1 MNLGEFSKRER
12 EEVFE
17 ILKSRETGLTEKE
30 AEDRQRVYG
39 LNEVK
44 TREIGTFDILVR
56 QFKSAFFYLLFI
68 AGILALLLGEKI
80 EAILI
85 FIFAFI
91 NVFLGF
97 FQEYRAQKAISF
109 LKKYLPKEVKVLR
122 EGKEKFIEKKFLVPG
137 DIVLLDFGDIVPAD
151 LRIFETRNFLVDESI
166 LTGESQPI
174 AKISEPL
181 EAREIFEAK
190 NSAFSGTSVISGKA
204 RGIVISTG
212 KNTEF
217 GKIAKLTAETTK
229 PSIYE
234 KELADFSKVILKT
247 VLITI
252 LLVFLAKILIKKRVD
267 IGDFAI
273 FCLALIVGIIP
284 EALPVVVGSALS
296 RGALRLAKRKVV
308 VKRLSS
314 MEDLGNMEIL
324 CTDKTGTLTENKLKV
339 DKIYSGDTKKCLL
352 FSLLASSYLE
362 KSVVRNP
369 FDLAIFEKAKI
380 EEKNILKKFKI
391 LFEIPFDPIRRRN
404 SVLVNLVRKG
414 GALTQTL
421 KEAELSNGVKNENK
435 ILILRGAPEVILE
448 KSSEIEGGLIREE
461 IEKEIKEEGEEG
473 KRILAIAYKF
483 FDPERNKISNGVN
496 KDEFTENDE
505 KNLKFLGFIT
515 FIDPLRKAVKSTIDL
530 AKKLGV
536 QIKILT
542 GDAPEVAG
550 KLAMD
555 VGLIDDPKKVILGK
569 NLDSLSENEFE
580 KKSEEYQVFARIAPE
595 TKLKII
601 KSLQKKYEVGFMGEG
616 INDAPALKIAH
627 VAIAVKGAADVS
639 KEASDILLLEND
651 LRTVIE
657 GIREGRNIFAN
668 INKYIKCT
676 LSSNF
681 GNFYSVA
688 TMSLILPFLP
698 ILPAQILLV
707 NLLSDFPLISLA
719 GDSVDVEELRKPK
732 MYRLNQIF
740 PLIIFLALISSIF
753 DFIFLGIFYQKNEG
767 LIQTLW
773 FLMSIFTEISLIFS
787 IRTRRFFLRAK
798 KPAGFLIFLS
808 ILTSTLTLILPFTN
822 FGKNFFQFVSP
833 SLPFL
838 LTIFSLILAYL
849 FANEI
854 VKQIYYS
861 HLRKRPGY

>member
-339 DKIYSGDTKKCLL
+339 DKIYSGDIKKCLL

-483 FDPERNKISNGVN
+483 FDKEEYSEEDER
-496 KDEFTENDE
+496 
-505 KNLKFLGFIT
+505 NLKFLGFIT
-515 FIDPLRKAVKSTIDL
+515 FIDPLRKTAKSTIDL

-569 NLDSLSENEFE
+569 DLDSLSENEFE
-580 KKSEEYQVFARIAPE
+580 KKCEEFRVFARIAPE

-787 IRTRRFFLRAK
+787 IRTQKFFLRAK
-798 KPAGFLIFLS
+798 IPSSLLISLS
-808 ILTSTLTLILPFTN
+808 IFATILTLILPFTN

>member
-1 MNLGEFSKRER
+1 VDSNIKIMNFPEFTQK
-12 EEVFE
+12 EEEEIFE
-17 ILKSRETGLTEKE
+17 IFKSRETGLTDKE
-30 AEDRQRVYG
+30 AENLQKVYG
-39 LNEVK
+39 LNEIKVK
-44 TREIGTFDILVR
+44 EVGAWDILIR

-68 AGILALLLGEKI
+68 AGILALIFGEKI
-80 EAILI
+80 NGILI
-85 FIFAFI
+85 FVFAFI

-97 FQEYRAQKAISF
+97 FQEFRAQRAISI
-109 LKKYLPKEVKVLR
+109 LKEYLPKEVEVLR
-122 EGKEKFIEKKFLVPG
+122 EGKEKFIDKKFLVPG
-137 DIVLLDFGDIVPAD
+137 DIVVLDSGDIVLAD
-151 LRIFETRNFLVDESI
+151 LRIFESKNFLVGEST

-181 EAREIFEAK
+181 EKESKEIFEAK
-190 NSAFSGTSVISGKA
+190 NIAFSGTSVISGKA
-204 RGIVISTG
+204 KGIVIGTG

-217 GKIAKLTAETTK
+217 GKIAKLTAETAK

-247 VLITI
+247 VLFTI
-252 LLVFLAKILIKKRVD
+252 LAVFLASFLIKKE
-267 IGDFAI
+267 IPKSDFAI
-273 FCLALIVGIIP
+273 FCLALIVGIVP
-284 EALPVVVGSALS
+284 EALPVIVGSALS
-296 RGALRLAKRKVV
+296 RGALRLARKKVV
-308 VKRLSS
+308 LERLSAI
-314 MEDLGNMEIL
+314 EDLGNMEIL
-324 CTDKTGTLTENKLKV
+324 CTDKTGTLTENKLKIEEVISV
-339 DKIYSGDTKKCLL
+339 DKERCLN
-352 FSLLASSYLE
+352 FAFLASEFLE
-362 KSVVRNP
+362 KRKLRNP
-369 FDLAIFEKAKI
+369 FDIAIFQKI
-380 EEKNILKKFKI
+380 KDKNLFKNFKI
-391 LFEIPFDPIRRRN
+391 LSEIPFDPKRLRN
-404 SVLVNLVRKG
+404 S
-414 GALTQTL
+414 ALAMNEE
-421 KEAELSNGVKNENK
+421 KEK
-435 ILILRGAPEVILE
+435 ILILRGAPEKILE
-448 KSSEIEGGLIREE
+448 ISSEIEGNIKREE
-461 IEKEIKEEGEEG
+461 IEREIKGKGKDG
-473 KRILAIAYKF
+473 KRILAIAYKNF
-483 FDPERNKISNGVN
+483 K
-496 KDEFTENDE
+496 KDEYSEEDE
-505 KNLKFLGFIT
+505 SDLKFLGYIT
-515 FIDPLRKAVKSTIDL
+515 FLDPLKKTAKATLEL

-550 KLAMD
+550 KVAND

-569 NLDSLSENEFE
+569 DLDSLPENEFE
-580 KKSEEYQVFARIAPE
+580 KKCEEFRVFARIAPE

-639 KEASDILLLEND
+639 KEASDILLLETD
-651 LRTVIE
+651 LRIVIE

-698 ILPAQILLV
+698 MLPAQILLV

-740 PLIIFLALISSIF
+740 PLIIFLAIISSIF
-753 DFIFLGIFYQKNEG
+753 DFTFLGIFYGQKES

-773 FLMSIFTEISLIFS
+773 FTMSVLTEISLIFS
-787 IRTRRFFLRAK
+787 IRTRRFFLTAK

-822 FGKNFFQFVSP
+822 FGKNFFHFTSP
-833 SLPFL
+833 LPSSL

-849 FANEI
+849 FASEI
-854 VKQIYYS
+854 VKQIYYG
-861 HLRKRPGY
+861 HLKKRLTP

>member
-1 MNLGEFSKRER
+1 MNFPEFTQKEK
-12 EEVFE
+12 EEIFE
-17 ILKSRETGLTEKE
+17 IFKSRETGLTDKE
-30 AEDRQRVYG
+30 AENLQKVYG
-39 LNEVK
+39 LNEIKVK
-44 TREIGTFDILVR
+44 EVGAWDILIR

-68 AGILALLLGEKI
+68 AGIIALFFGEKI
-80 EAILI
+80 NGILI

-91 NVFLGF
+91 NAFLGF
-97 FQEYRAQKAISF
+97 FQEFRAQRAISI
-109 LKKYLPKEVKVLR
+109 LKEYLSNEVEVLR
-122 EGKEKFIEKKFLVPG
+122 EGKENFIDKKFLVPG
-137 DIVLLDFGDIVPAD
+137 DIVLLDSGDIVLAD
-151 LRIFETRNFLVDESI
+151 LRIFESKNFLVDEST

-181 EAREIFEAK
+181 EKESKEIFGAK
-190 NSAFSGTSVISGKA
+190 NIAFSGTSVISGKA
-204 RGIVISTG
+204 KGIVIGTG

-217 GKIAKLTAETTK
+217 GKIAKLTAETAK

-247 VLITI
+247 VLFTI
-252 LLVFLAKILIKKRVD
+252 LAVFLASFLIKKE
-267 IGDFAI
+267 IPKSDFAI
-273 FCLALIVGIIP
+273 FCLALIVGIVP
-284 EALPVVVGSALS
+284 EALPVIVGSALS
-296 RGALRLAKRKVV
+296 RGALRLARKKVV
-308 VKRLSS
+308 MERLSAI
-314 MEDLGNMEIL
+314 EDLGNMEIL
-324 CTDKTGTLTENKLKV
+324 CTDKTGTLTENKLKIEEVISV
-339 DKIYSGDTKKCLL
+339 DKERCLN
-352 FSLLASSYLE
+352 FAFLASEFLE
-362 KSVVRNP
+362 KRKLRNP
-369 FDLAIFEKAKI
+369 FDIAIFQKTKK
-380 EEKNILKKFKI
+380 EERLILKKYKL
-391 LFEIPFDPIRRRN
+391 LFEIPFDPKRKMN
-404 SVLVNLVRKG
+404 SVLIEGENK
-414 GALTQTL
+414 
-421 KEAELSNGVKNENK
+421 NK
-435 ILILRGAPEVILE
+435 ILILRGAPEEILE
-448 KSSEIEGGLIREE
+448 RCLEIEGNLNKEE
-461 IEKEIKEEGEEG
+461 IEKNLKKEGEEG

-483 FDPERNKISNGVN
+483 FDKEEYSEEDER
-496 KDEFTENDE
+496 
-505 KNLKFLGFIT
+505 NLKFLGYIT
-515 FIDPLRKAVKSTIDL
+515 FLDPLKKTAKATLEL

-550 KLAMD
+550 KVAND
-555 VGLIDDPKKVILGK
+555 VRLIDDPKKVILGK
-569 NLDSLSENEFE
+569 DLDSLSENEFE
-580 KKSEEYQVFARIAPE
+580 KKCEEFRVFARIAPE

-787 IRTRRFFLRAK
+787 IRTQKFFLRAK
-798 KPAGFLIFLS
+798 IPSSLLISLS
-808 ILTSTLTLILPFTN
+808 IFATILTLILPFTN

>member
-1 MNLGEFSKRER
+1 MDSNIKIMNFPEFTQKEK
-12 EEVFE
+12 EEIFE
-17 ILKSRETGLTEKE
+17 IFKSRETGLTDKE
-30 AEDRQRVYG
+30 AENLQKVYG
-39 LNEVK
+39 LNEIKVK
-44 TREIGTFDILVR
+44 EVGAWDILIR

-68 AGILALLLGEKI
+68 AGIIALFFGEKI
-80 EAILI
+80 NGILI

-91 NVFLGF
+91 NAFLGF
-97 FQEYRAQKAISF
+97 FQEFRAQRAISI
-109 LKKYLPKEVKVLR
+109 LKEYLSNEVEVLR
-122 EGKEKFIEKKFLVPG
+122 EGKENFIDKKFLVPG
-137 DIVLLDFGDIVPAD
+137 DIVLLDSGDIVLAD
-151 LRIFETRNFLVDESI
+151 LRIFESKNFLVDEST

-181 EAREIFEAK
+181 EKESKEIFGAK
-190 NSAFSGTSVISGKA
+190 NIAFSGTSVISGKA
-204 RGIVISTG
+204 KGIVIGTG

-217 GKIAKLTAETTK
+217 GKIAKLTAETAK

-247 VLITI
+247 VLFTI
-252 LLVFLAKILIKKRVD
+252 LAVFLASFLIKKE
-267 IGDFAI
+267 IPKSDFAI
-273 FCLALIVGIIP
+273 FCLAIIVGIVP
-284 EALPVVVGSALS
+284 EALPVIVGSALS
-296 RGALRLAKRKVV
+296 RGALRLARKKVV
-308 VKRLSS
+308 MERLSAI
-314 MEDLGNMEIL
+314 EDLGNMEIL
-324 CTDKTGTLTENKLKV
+324 CTDKTGTLTENKLKIEEVISV
-339 DKIYSGDTKKCLL
+339 DKERCLN
-352 FSLLASSYLE
+352 FAFLASEFLE
-362 KSVVRNP
+362 KRKLRNP
-369 FDLAIFEKAKI
+369 FDIAIFQKTKK
-380 EEKNILKKFKI
+380 EERLILKKYKL
-391 LFEIPFDPIRRRN
+391 LFEIPFDPKRKMN
-404 SVLVNLVRKG
+404 SVLIEGENK
-414 GALTQTL
+414 
-421 KEAELSNGVKNENK
+421 NK
-435 ILILRGAPEVILE
+435 ILILRGAPEEILE
-448 KSSEIEGGLIREE
+448 RCLEIEGNLNKEE
-461 IEKEIKEEGEEG
+461 IEKNLKKEGEEG
-473 KRILAIAYKF
+473 KRILAIAYKNF
-483 FDPERNKISNGVN
+483 K
-496 KDEFTENDE
+496 KDEYSEKDE
-505 KNLKFLGFIT
+505 SDLKFLGYIT
-515 FIDPLRKAVKSTIDL
+515 FLDPLKKTAKATLEL

-550 KLAMD
+550 KVAND
-555 VGLIDDPKKVILGK
+555 VRLIDDPKKVILGK
-569 NLDSLSENEFE
+569 DLDSLSENEFE
-580 KKSEEYQVFARIAPE
+580 KKCEEFRVFARIAPE

-787 IRTRRFFLRAK
+787 IRTQKFFLRAK
-798 KPAGFLIFLS
+798 IPSSLLISLS
-808 ILTSTLTLILPFTN
+808 IFATILTLILPFTN

>member
-44 TREIGTFDILVR
+44 AREIGAFDILVR

-483 FDPERNKISNGVN
+483 FDKEEYSEEDER
-496 KDEFTENDE
+496 
-505 KNLKFLGFIT
+505 NLKFLGFIT

-787 IRTRRFFLRAK
+787 IRTQKFFLRAK
-798 KPAGFLIFLS
+798 IPSSLLISLS
-808 ILTSTLTLILPFTN
+808 IFATILTLILPFTN

>member
-1 MNLGEFSKRER
+1 MNFPEFTQKEK
-12 EEVFE
+12 EEIFE
-17 ILKSRETGLTEKE
+17 IFKSRETGLTDKE
-30 AEDRQRVYG
+30 AENLQKVYG
-39 LNEVK
+39 LNEIKVK
-44 TREIGTFDILVR
+44 EVGAWDILIR

-68 AGILALLLGEKI
+68 AGILALIFGEKI
-80 EAILI
+80 NGILI
-85 FIFAFI
+85 FVFAFI

-97 FQEYRAQKAISF
+97 FQEFRAQRAISI
-109 LKKYLPKEVKVLR
+109 LKEYLPKEVEVLR
-122 EGKEKFIEKKFLVPG
+122 EGKEKFIDKKFLVPG
-137 DIVLLDFGDIVPAD
+137 DIVLLDSGDIVLAD
-151 LRIFETRNFLVDESI
+151 LRIFESKNFLVDEST

-181 EAREIFEAK
+181 EKESKEIFGAK
-190 NSAFSGTSVISGKA
+190 NIAFSGTSVISGKA
-204 RGIVISTG
+204 KGIVIGTG

-217 GKIAKLTAETTK
+217 GKIAKLTAETAK

-247 VLITI
+247 VLFTI
-252 LLVFLAKILIKKRVD
+252 LAVFLASFLIKKE
-267 IGDFAI
+267 IPKSDFAI
-273 FCLALIVGIIP
+273 FCLALIVGIVP
-284 EALPVVVGSALS
+284 EALPVIVGSALS
-296 RGALRLAKRKVV
+296 RGALRLARKKVV
-308 VKRLSS
+308 MERLSAI
-314 MEDLGNMEIL
+314 EDLGNMEIL
-324 CTDKTGTLTENKLKV
+324 CTDKTGTLTENKLKIEEVISV
-339 DKIYSGDTKKCLL
+339 DKERCLN
-352 FSLLASSYLE
+352 FAFLASEFLE
-362 KSVVRNP
+362 KRKLRNP
-369 FDLAIFEKAKI
+369 FDIAIFQKTKK
-380 EEKNILKKFKI
+380 EERLILKKYKL
-391 LFEIPFDPIRRRN
+391 LFEIPFDPKRKMN
-404 SVLVNLVRKG
+404 SVLIEGENK
-414 GALTQTL
+414 
-421 KEAELSNGVKNENK
+421 NK
-435 ILILRGAPEVILE
+435 ILILRGAPEEILE
-448 KSSEIEGGLIREE
+448 RCLEIEGNLNKEE
-461 IEKEIKEEGEEG
+461 IEKNLKKEGEEG

-483 FDPERNKISNGVN
+483 FDKEEYSEEDER
-496 KDEFTENDE
+496 
-505 KNLKFLGFIT
+505 NLKFLGYIT
-515 FIDPLRKAVKSTIDL
+515 FLDPLKKTAKATLEL

-550 KLAMD
+550 KVAND

-569 NLDSLSENEFE
+569 DLDSLSENEFE
-580 KKSEEYQVFARIAPE
+580 KKCEEFRVFARIAPE

-639 KEASDILLLEND
+639 KEASDILLLETD
-651 LRTVIE
+651 LRIVIE

-698 ILPAQILLV
+698 MLPAQILLV

-740 PLIIFLALISSIF
+740 PLIIFLAIISSIF
-753 DFIFLGIFYQKNEG
+753 DFTFLGIFYGQNES

-773 FLMSIFTEISLIFS
+773 FTMSVLTEISLIFS
-787 IRTRRFFLRAK
+787 IRTRRFFLMAK

-822 FGKNFFQFVSP
+822 FGKNFFHFTSP
-833 SLPFL
+833 LPSSLL
-838 LTIFSLILAYL
+838 IIFSLILAYL
-849 FANEI
+849 FASEI
-854 VKQIYYS
+854 VKQIYYG
-861 HLRKRPGY
+861 HLKKRLTP

>member
-109 LKKYLPKEVKVLR
+109 LKKYLPKEVEVLR

-339 DKIYSGDTKKCLL
+339 DKIYSGDIKKCLL

-448 KSSEIEGGLIREE
+448 RSSEIEGNFKREE
-461 IEKEIKEEGEEG
+461 MERKIKEEGEEG
-473 KRILAIAYKF
+473 KRILAIGYKF
-483 FDPERNKISNGVN
+483 FEKEKFS
-496 KDEFTENDE
+496 EEDE
-505 KNLKFLGFIT
+505 KDLRFLGFIT
-515 FIDPLRKAVKSTIDL
+515 FIDPLRKTAKSTIDL

-787 IRTRRFFLRAK
+787 IRTQKFFLRAK
-798 KPAGFLIFLS
+798 IPSSLLISLS
-808 ILTSTLTLILPFTN
+808 IFATILTLILPFTN

>member
-1 MNLGEFSKRER
+1 MNFWEYTKNEKEKIF
-12 EEVFE
+12 EELE
-17 ILKSRETGLTEKE
+17 SRETGLMEGE
-30 AEDRQRVYG
+30 AKTRQGIYG
-39 LNEVK
+39 LNEIKVK
-44 TREIGTFDILVR
+44 EIGVYNILIR

-68 AGILALLLGEKI
+68 AGLISFLVGEKTNS
-80 EAILI
+80 ILV

-91 NVFLGF
+91 NVILGF
-97 FQEYRAQKAISF
+97 FQEYRAQRAIKL
-109 LKKYLPKEVKVLR
+109 LKEYLPQEAEVLR
-122 EGKEKFIEKKFLVPG
+122 DGEEKFIDKKFLVPG
-137 DIVLLDFGDIVPAD
+137 DIVLLDSGDIIPVD

-181 EAREIFEAK
+181 EKKSKEIFEAK
-190 NSAFSGTSVISGKA
+190 NIAFSGTSVISGTAK
-204 RGIVISTG
+204 GIVIATG

-217 GKIAKLTAETTK
+217 GKIAKLTTEVVR
-229 PSIYE
+229 PGIYE
-234 KELADFSKVILKT
+234 KELTDFSKIILRT
-247 VLITI
+247 VLFTI
-252 LLVFLAKILIKKRVD
+252 LVVFLANLLIKKGANVF
-267 IGDFAI
+267 DFAI
-273 FCLALIVGIIP
+273 FCLALIVGIVP
-284 EALPVVVGSALS
+284 EALPVVVGTALS
-296 RGALRLAKRKVV
+296 RGALRLARKKVV
-308 VKRLSS
+308 LKRLSAI
-314 MEDLGNMEIL
+314 EDLGNMEIL
-324 CTDKTGTLTENKLKV
+324 CTDKTGTLTESKLKIEEV
-339 DKIYSGDTKKCLL
+339 ISADKEKCLNFAFL
-352 FSLLASSYLE
+352 TSEFWE
-362 KSVVRNP
+362 KRLQPTHHPPVRLWRTGPKLRNP
-369 FDLAIFEKAKI
+369 FDIAISREIKDKSRTY
-380 EEKNILKKFKI
+380 KNFKI
-391 LFEIPFDPIRRRN
+391 LSEIPFDPKRLRN
-404 SVLVNLVRKG
+404 SVLVIN
-414 GALTQTL
+414 
-421 KEAELSNGVKNENK
+421 KEKEK
-435 ILILRGAPEVILE
+435 ILILRGAPEKILE
-448 KSSEIEGGLIREE
+448 VSSEIEGLER
-461 IEKEIKEEGEEG
+461 KEIQKEMEGKGKEG
-473 KRILAIAYKF
+473 KRILAIAYKKF
-483 FDPERNKISNGVN
+483 E
-496 KDEFTENDE
+496 KDKYSEADE
-505 KNLKFLGFIT
+505 SDLKFLGYIT
-515 FIDPLRKAVKSTIDL
+515 FLDPLKKTAKATLEL

-550 KLAMD
+550 KVAMD
-555 VGLIDDPKKVILGK
+555 VGLIDHPEKVILGK
-569 NLDSLSENEFE
+569 DLDSLSENEFE
-580 KKSEEYQVFARIAPE
+580 KKCEEYQVFARISPE

-601 KSLQKKYEVGFMGEG
+601 KSLQKKYEVGFIGEG
-616 INDAPALKIAH
+616 INDAPSLKVAN

-787 IRTRRFFLRAK
+787 IRTQKFFLRAK
-798 KPAGFLIFLS
+798 IPSSLLISLS
-808 ILTSTLTLILPFTN
+808 IFATILTLILPFTN

>member
-1 MNLGEFSKRER
+1 MNFPEFTQKEK
-12 EEVFE
+12 EEIFE
-17 ILKSRETGLTEKE
+17 IFKSRETGLTDKE
-30 AEDRQRVYG
+30 AENLQKVYG
-39 LNEVK
+39 LNEIKVK
-44 TREIGTFDILVR
+44 EVGAWDILIR

-68 AGILALLLGEKI
+68 AGILALIFGEKI
-80 EAILI
+80 NGILI
-85 FIFAFI
+85 FVFAFI

-97 FQEYRAQKAISF
+97 FQEFRAQRAISI
-109 LKKYLPKEVKVLR
+109 LKEYLPKEVEVLR
-122 EGKEKFIEKKFLVPG
+122 EGKEKFIDKKFLVPG
-137 DIVLLDFGDIVPAD
+137 DIVLLDSGDIVLAD
-151 LRIFETRNFLVDESI
+151 LRIFESKNFLVDEST

-181 EAREIFEAK
+181 EKESKEIFGAK
-190 NSAFSGTSVISGKA
+190 NIAFSGTSVISGKA
-204 RGIVISTG
+204 KGIVIGTG

-217 GKIAKLTAETTK
+217 GKIAKLTAETAK

-247 VLITI
+247 VLFTI
-252 LLVFLAKILIKKRVD
+252 LAVFLASFLIKKE
-267 IGDFAI
+267 IPKSDFAI
-273 FCLALIVGIIP
+273 FCLALIVGIVP
-284 EALPVVVGSALS
+284 EALPVIVGSALS
-296 RGALRLAKRKVV
+296 RGALRLARKKVV
-308 VKRLSS
+308 MERLSAI
-314 MEDLGNMEIL
+314 EDLGNMEIL
-324 CTDKTGTLTENKLKV
+324 CTDKTGTLTENKLKIEEVISV
-339 DKIYSGDTKKCLL
+339 DKERCLN
-352 FSLLASSYLE
+352 FAFLASEFLE
-362 KSVVRNP
+362 KRKLRNP
-369 FDLAIFEKAKI
+369 FDIAIFQKTKK
-380 EEKNILKKFKI
+380 EERLILKKYKL
-391 LFEIPFDPIRRRN
+391 LFEIPFDPKRKMN
-404 SVLVNLVRKG
+404 SVLIEGENK
-414 GALTQTL
+414 
-421 KEAELSNGVKNENK
+421 NK
-435 ILILRGAPEVILE
+435 ILILRGAPEEILE
-448 KSSEIEGGLIREE
+448 RCLEIEGNLNKEE
-461 IEKEIKEEGEEG
+461 IEKNLKKEGEEG

-483 FDPERNKISNGVN
+483 FDKEEYSEEDER
-496 KDEFTENDE
+496 
-505 KNLKFLGFIT
+505 NLKFLGYIT
-515 FIDPLRKAVKSTIDL
+515 FLDPLKKTAKATLEL

-550 KLAMD
+550 KVAND
-555 VGLIDDPKKVILGK
+555 VRLIDDPKKVILGK
-569 NLDSLSENEFE
+569 DLDSLSENEFE
-580 KKSEEYQVFARIAPE
+580 KKCEEFRVFARIAPE

-639 KEASDILLLEND
+639 KEASDILLLETD
-651 LRTVIE
+651 LRIVIE

-698 ILPAQILLV
+698 MLPAQILLV

-740 PLIIFLALISSIF
+740 PLIIFLAIISSIF
-753 DFIFLGIFYQKNEG
+753 DFTFLGIFYGQNES

-773 FLMSIFTEISLIFS
+773 FTMSVLTEISLIFS
-787 IRTRRFFLRAK
+787 IRTRRFFLMAK

-822 FGKNFFQFVSP
+822 FGKNFFHFTSP
-833 SLPFL
+833 LPSSLL
-838 LTIFSLILAYL
+838 IIFSLILAYL
-849 FANEI
+849 FASEI
-854 VKQIYYS
+854 VKQIYYG
-861 HLRKRPGY
+861 HLKKRLTP

>member
-1 MNLGEFSKRER
+1 MDSNIKIMNFPEFTQK
-12 EEVFE
+12 EEEEIFE
-17 ILKSRETGLTEKE
+17 IFKSRETGLTDKE
-30 AEDRQRVYG
+30 AENLQKVYG
-39 LNEVK
+39 LNEIKVK
-44 TREIGTFDILVR
+44 EVGAWDILIR

-68 AGILALLLGEKI
+68 AGILALIFGEKI
-80 EAILI
+80 NGILI
-85 FIFAFI
+85 FVFAFI

-97 FQEYRAQKAISF
+97 FQEFRAQRAISI
-109 LKKYLPKEVKVLR
+109 LKEYLPKEVEVLR
-122 EGKEKFIEKKFLVPG
+122 EGKEKFIDKKFLVPG
-137 DIVLLDFGDIVPAD
+137 DIVVLDSGDIVLAD
-151 LRIFETRNFLVDESI
+151 LRIFESKNFLVGEST

-181 EAREIFEAK
+181 EKESKEIFEAK
-190 NSAFSGTSVISGKA
+190 NIAFSGTSVISGKA
-204 RGIVISTG
+204 KGIVIGTG

-217 GKIAKLTAETTK
+217 GKIAKLTAETAK

-247 VLITI
+247 VLFTI
-252 LLVFLAKILIKKRVD
+252 LAVFLASFLIKKE
-267 IGDFAI
+267 IPKSDFAI
-273 FCLALIVGIIP
+273 FCLALIVGIVP
-284 EALPVVVGSALS
+284 EALPVIVGSALS
-296 RGALRLAKRKVV
+296 RGALRLARKKVV
-308 VKRLSS
+308 LERLSAI
-314 MEDLGNMEIL
+314 EDLGNMEIL
-324 CTDKTGTLTENKLKV
+324 CTDKTGTLTENKLKIEEVISV
-339 DKIYSGDTKKCLL
+339 DKERCLN
-352 FSLLASSYLE
+352 FAFLASEFLE
-362 KSVVRNP
+362 KRKLRNP
-369 FDLAIFEKAKI
+369 FDIAIFQKI
-380 EEKNILKKFKI
+380 KDKNLFKNFKI
-391 LFEIPFDPIRRRN
+391 LSEIPFDPKRLRN
-404 SVLVNLVRKG
+404 S
-414 GALTQTL
+414 ALAMNEE
-421 KEAELSNGVKNENK
+421 KEK
-435 ILILRGAPEVILE
+435 ILILRGAPEKILE
-448 KSSEIEGGLIREE
+448 ISSEIEGNIKREE
-461 IEKEIKEEGEEG
+461 IEREIKGKGKDG
-473 KRILAIAYKF
+473 KRILAIAYKNF
-483 FDPERNKISNGVN
+483 K
-496 KDEFTENDE
+496 KDEYSEEDE
-505 KNLKFLGFIT
+505 SDLKFLGYIT
-515 FIDPLRKAVKSTIDL
+515 FLDPLKKTAKATLEL

-550 KLAMD
+550 KVAND

-569 NLDSLSENEFE
+569 DLDSLPENEFE
-580 KKSEEYQVFARIAPE
+580 KKCEEFRVFARIAPE

-639 KEASDILLLEND
+639 KEASDILLLETD
-651 LRTVIE
+651 LRIVIE

-698 ILPAQILLV
+698 MLPAQILLV

-740 PLIIFLALISSIF
+740 PLIIFLAIISSIF
-753 DFIFLGIFYQKNEG
+753 DFTFLGIFYGQKES

-773 FLMSIFTEISLIFS
+773 FTMSVLTEISLIFS
-787 IRTRRFFLRAK
+787 IRTRRFFLTAK

-822 FGKNFFQFVSP
+822 FGKNFFHFTSP
-833 SLPFL
+833 LPSSL

-849 FANEI
+849 FASEI
-854 VKQIYYS
+854 VKQIYYG
-861 HLRKRPGY
+861 HLKKRLTP